1 MEVGISWVRTSLKQ
15 GIMKLDYNKIVSQ
28 VTDKLDLSD
37 EEDLKKYKKIKE
49 DKRREDRKT
58 LERPEWVYNLWY
70 LHLKLCLEMEEKGIP
85 IRLRKKYRRGV
96 REQRKVSHFHRLKI
110 NRKFYEGIDWEEL
123 IGRN

>member
-1 MEVGISWVRTSLKQ
+1 
-15 GIMKLDYNKIVSQ
+15 MKLDYNKIVSQ

-37 EEDLKKYKKIKE
+37 EEDLKKYKKKKE

-96 REQRKVSHFHRLKI
+96 REQR
-110 NRKFYEGIDWEEL
+110 NM
-123 IGRN
+123 